1 MSRSPES
8 RIGLEKHLAALQGKG
23 IFLKVKDPRS
33 ESSGIRVKLQGSH
46 GTFDLTKW
54 LNDKARTS
62 VFLDSDTNSSTGYY
76 LSGEIGI
83 NVKELEK
90 PLEFILSLFHEM
102 GHAYAENVKT
112 SYVKWEDQGEVDTQ
126 AQAIQFGAQH
136 EREAWEIALR
146 LAIIVYQKCGWDI
159 RELAGSKLNILDTI
173 TRNYFTYRDD
183 EAAKNPDQL
192 EQIHEAYDPYY
203 LKLIV
208 DQFWEKF

>member
-1 MSRSPES
+1 MSRTPENKV
-8 RIGLEKHLAALQGKG
+8 GLEKHLSALQGKG
-23 IFLKVKDPRS
+23 IFLEVKDPGA

-54 LNDKARTS
+54 LKDKTRAT

-83 NVKELEK
+83 NVKELEQ
-90 PLEFILSLFHEM
+90 PLDFFLSLLHEM
-102 GHAYAENVKT
+102 GHAYVENVKT
-112 SYVKWEDQGEVDTQ
+112 GYAKWEDLDDVETQ

-146 LAIIVYQKCGWDI
+146 LAITVYQKCGWDI
-159 RELAGSKLNILDTI
+159 RELAGSKLNILDII
-173 TRNYFTYRDD
+173 TSNYFTYRDD

-192 EQIHEAYDPYY
+192 KQVHEAYDPHY
-203 LKLIV
+203 LQLIV